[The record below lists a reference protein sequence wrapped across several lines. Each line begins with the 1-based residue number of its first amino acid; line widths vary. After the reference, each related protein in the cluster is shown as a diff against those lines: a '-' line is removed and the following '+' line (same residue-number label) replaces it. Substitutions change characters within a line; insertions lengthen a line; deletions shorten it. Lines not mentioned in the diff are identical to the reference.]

1 MRKSIRFFFFFQFL
15 IKSQIDWFS
24 IFDRFFRST
33 SNVMEISKIWNAKIG
48 KQGCF
53 DNELNLFGANIL
65 ERMKRF
71 REKRNEKMLEDEW
84 MGKGIVE

>member
-1 MRKSIRFFFFFQFL
+1 MRKSIRSIFLSIFNQVANWLILDFRSFFQ
-15 IKSQIDWFS
+15 
-24 IFDRFFRST
+24 ST
-33 SNVMEISKIWNAKIG
+33 SNVMEISKTWNAKIG